1 MTKSKSNPHIQSI
14 KADAARVRYGYPT
27 NLYDI
32 LKSELRKTELLKQHL
47 VEKDELINK
56 KVSYTQE
63 LEKQLAQEQRQNQDL
78 SKRCE
83 QERVYSACLSQ
94 TMLRASQETSF
105 LRNQV
110 NEFRKANT
118 ALTEELHKR
127 AATIR
132 NLEKEN
138 HHFRDVLIEVSSR
151 MRNARHD
158 ASTQTQEESAED
170 AHSQHPNN
178 YEEPPAYSPQ
188 ESLPLQNTVTATPRP
203 ACQPRRSILKTSSTN
218 HIYFWNSELH
228 PRVSSPDFKA
238 RVKRQIHLEQ
248 LALARKSYL
257 VSTESLATIENT
269 KQNSQSL
276 DFTSRRRMHEEEEH
290 SWLAKRAGKMM
301 GMMRMA

>member
-32 LKSELRKTELLKQHL
+32 LKSELRKTELLKQHP

-56 KVSYTQE
+56 KVSHTQE
-63 LEKQLAQEQRQNQDL
+63 LEQQLAQEQRQNQDL
-78 SKRCE
+78 RKRCD

-105 LRNQV
+105 LRQQV
-110 NEFRKANT
+110 IEFRKAKT

-127 AATIR
+127 AAAIR

-138 HHFRDVLIEVSSR
+138 YHFRGVLIEVSSR
-151 MRNARHD
+151 THNARHE

-170 AHSQHPNN
+170 ARSQHPNN
-178 YEEPPAYSPQ
+178 HEDPPAYSSQ
-188 ESLPLQNTVTATPRP
+188 ESLPLQNTVATTPRP

-218 HIYFWNSELH
+218 RIYFWNSELH
-228 PRVSSPDFKA
+228 PKVSSQDFKA

-257 VSTESLATIENT
+257 VSTELPDTLENT
-269 KQNSQSL
+269 EQNSRRL
-276 DFTSRRRMHEEEEH
+276 EFASRRRMHEEEEH
-290 SWLAKRAGKMM
+290 SWFAKRAGKMM